1 MSSTPSPMPSQDPA
15 EQGGMT
21 LNRRALLRMSAFA
34 GAGAL
39 ALPMLTGAAD
49 AATNAS
55 ATTRGWRRRPRS
67 AADRAADRIVAS
79 VRRPWF
85 PPRYFPVTDFGAVG
99 DGTFDC
105 TTAFR
110 EAIRAANRFGGG
122 HVVVPAGS
130 FFTAAIHL
138 LSHVDLHLE
147 KGSTIL
153 FSQNPDDYYPLVFTR
168 WQGIELMNYSP
179 FIYSYGQ
186 HNIAVTGE
194 GTLNGQAD
202 DSHWWNWKSLET
214 PSFDRLEQQADAN
227 VPVAQRIYGNGYNLP
242 PQMIQPF
249 ASDTVLL
256 EGVTVINSPF
266 WHLNPNLCNNVTVT
280 GLTINSSGPNTDG
293 CDPESCHGVVIDHV
307 TFDTGDDCIAIKAGR
322 DADGRRVNV
331 PSENVVVQNC
341 DFANGHGGI
350 TIGSEMTGGVRNVY
364 GRDLTMN
371 SANLQSGHRLKT
383 NSLRGGFIENT
394 NVYRVQAGTVGGPL
408 LKIEGDYDN
417 QTGDFLPTVTGIT
430 LSGWTVDTCK
440 GVWSIAGTSAS
451 DPVGTVTLA
460 DIAVT
465 TSTSANSATN
475 ISNLVVKDVTVG
487 GVEQTG

>member
-1 MSSTPSPMPSQDPA
+1 MSY
-15 EQGGMT
+15 E
-21 LNRRALLRMSAFA
+21 LNRRQLLRISAFA

-39 ALPMLTGAAD
+39 TFPMLTGPAD
-49 AATNAS
+49 AATKAS
-55 ATTRGWRRRPRS
+55 APKKARGGRPRS
-67 AADRAADRIVAS
+67 AADLAADRIVAS

-105 TTAFR
+105 TAAFR
-110 EAIRAANRFGGG
+110 NAIQAASRHGGG
-122 HVVVPAGS
+122 HVIVPAGT
-130 FFTAAIHL
+130 FATGAIHL
-138 LSHVDLHLE
+138 LSRVDLHLE
-147 KGSTIL
+147 PGSTIR
-153 FSQNPDDYYPLVFTR
+153 FSQDPNAYLPAVFTR

-186 HNIAVTGE
+186 RNIAVTGE
-194 GTLNGQAD
+194 GTLDGQAD
-202 DSHWWNWKSLET
+202 ASHWWNWKSLENND
-214 PSFDRLEQQADAN
+214 FNDLEAMADAG
-227 VPVAQRIYGNGYNLP
+227 VPVSQRVFGTGHYLP

-266 WHLNPNLCNNVTVT
+266 WHLNPNLCRNVTVS
-280 GLTINSSGPNTDG
+280 GLTISSSGPNTDG
-293 CDPESCHGVVIDHV
+293 CDPESCDGVVIDHV

-331 PSENVVVQNC
+331 PSQNVVVQNC
-341 DFANGHGGI
+341 NFANGHGGI

-371 SANLQSGHRLKT
+371 SASLQSGHRLKT
-383 NSLRGGFIENT
+383 NSLRGGFIDNT
-394 NVYRVQAGTVGGPL
+394 NVYRVQAGTIGGPL
-408 LKIEGDYDN
+408 LKIEGDYGN
-417 QTGDFLPTVTGIT
+417 QIGDFLPTVTGIT

-451 DPVGTVTLA
+451 DPIGAATLE
-460 DIAVT
+460 DITVT
-465 TSTSANSATN
+465 TSTAANSAQY
-475 ISNLVVKDVTVG
+475 ISGLVVKDVTVG
-487 GVEQTG
+487 GVEQTA